1 MVAALRLLAKALWLV
16 AVSAIVI
23 GVGMII
29 MNGGTWPDALAP
41 VQNLFQ
47 TLHGSFGPLGYII
60 RVAIFAGPG
69 TLAWWIADYLE
80 ERQRRRPNS
89 N

>member
-1 MVAALRLLAKALWLV
+1 MVAALHLLAKALWLV
-16 AVSAIVI
+16 AVAAVAII
-23 GVGMII
+23 VGMII
-29 MNGGTWPDALAP
+29 LNGGTWPDSLAP

-47 TLHGSFGPLGYII
+47 TLHGSFGPLAWLIQ
-60 RVAIFAGPG
+60 VALFAGPG
-69 TLAWWIADYLE
+69 VLVMWLADYLE